1 MTNNTYTSSNQ
12 NNITSTFNYT
22 NSHIIALNY
31 DDYLVRQMAT
41 VSQISK
47 TFPSKHVLLLLI
59 DSNSA
64 IIKNHKI
71 SITLHKP
78 QNTYKIIQTFRDQK
92 LNNKLLIPQFN
103 INKLIYNHNKCYKLI
118 QNFKK
123 NRQNLNFNIYNELSQ
138 KYNLANY
145 QTIADKLFYIQQNKH
160 NHSLDNIFKTYTYI
174 TEILEIAH
182 TYNNTLNQINKIIYK
197 YHFKF

>member
-118 QNFKK
+118 
-123 NRQNLNFNIYNELSQ
+123 
-138 KYNLANY
+138 
-145 QTIADKLFYIQQNKH
+145 
-160 NHSLDNIFKTYTYI
+160 
-174 TEILEIAH
+174 
-182 TYNNTLNQINKIIYK
+182 
-197 YHFKF
+197 